1 MHAFII
7 TRIARGVP
15 VLVVVS
21 LLVFGALHILPGD
34 PFLASQGTQVT
45 LTAEDLAKLRAEVGL
60 DQPFYVQYLRWVV
73 AGLQGDLG
81 VSYYNQRRVTDL
93 VALRLPATLE
103 LTFVAL
109 VLALAIAVPAGILA
123 AVRRGSPL
131 DYLVTG
137 IGTIGMSLPGFW
149 LGIMMI
155 LLFSVHLGW
164 FPAVG
169 FEPLLQNPVENLKH
183 IVLPACTLGFILV
196 APTMRVL
203 RSSTLDVIRQDYVQ
217 TARAKGLPEW
227 IVILRHVLKAALI
240 PTLTIVGLQLGYLL
254 GGSVIIEWV
263 FGWPGLGQLTVE
275 SIKLRDYAVV
285 QSTVMLFALGFIL
298 INLTVDLLYGV
309 LDPRIG
315 SA

>member
-1 MHAFII
+1 MQTFVLRRVI
-7 TRIARGVP
+7 RSVP
-15 VLVVVS
+15 VLVIVS
-21 LLVFGALHILPGD
+21 MLVFGALHILPGD

-60 DQPFYVQYLRWVV
+60 DQPFYVQYMRWVA
-73 AGLQGDLG
+73 AGVRGDLG
-81 VSYYNQRRVTDL
+81 ISYYNQRHVTEL
-93 VALRLPATLE
+93 IALRLPATLE
-103 LTFVAL
+103 LTFLSL
-109 VLALAIAVPAGILA
+109 VLALVVAVPAGIFA
-123 AVRRGSPL
+123 AVRRGSV
-131 DYLVTG
+131 DYVVTS
-137 IGTIGMSLPGFW
+137 IGTVGMSLPGFW

-155 LLFSVHLGW
+155 LLFSVQLGW

-169 FEPLLQNPVENLKH
+169 FEPFLQNPLENLKH
-183 IVLPACTLGFILV
+183 VVLPASTLGFILV
-196 APTMRVL
+196 APTMRIL

-227 IVILRHVLKAALI
+227 MVISRHVLKAALI

-285 QSTVMLFALGFIL
+285 QSTVMLFAMGFLL
-298 INLTVDLLYGV
+298 INLIVDVLYGV
-309 LDPRIG
+309 LDPRVR

>member
-1 MHAFII
+1 MQTF
-7 TRIARGVP
+7 IARRVIRSVP
-15 VLVVVS
+15 VLFVVS

-60 DQPFYVQYLRWVV
+60 DQPVHVQYFRWIL

-81 VSYYNQRRVTDL
+81 VSYYNQRHVTEL
-93 VALRLPATLE
+93 VALRLPATVE
-103 LTFVAL
+103 LTFVSL
-109 VLALAIAVPAGILA
+109 VLALAVAIPAGIFA
-123 AVRRGSPL
+123 AVRRGSAV
-131 DYLVTG
+131 DYLVTS
-137 IGTIGMSLPGFW
+137 IGTIGMSVPGFW

-155 LLFSVHLGW
+155 LFFSVQLGW

-169 FEPLLQNPVENLKH
+169 FEPLLQNPLDNLKH
-183 IVLPACTLGFILV
+183 VVLPATTLGFILV

-217 TARAKGLPEW
+217 TARAKGLPEGL
-227 IVILRHVLKAALI
+227 VIARHVLKAALI

-263 FGWPGLGQLTVE
+263 FGWPGLGQLTIE

-285 QSTVMLFALGFIL
+285 QSTVMLFAIGFLL
-298 INLTVDLLYGV
+298 INLVVDLLYGV
-309 LDPRIG
+309 LDPRVRTT
-315 SA
+315 